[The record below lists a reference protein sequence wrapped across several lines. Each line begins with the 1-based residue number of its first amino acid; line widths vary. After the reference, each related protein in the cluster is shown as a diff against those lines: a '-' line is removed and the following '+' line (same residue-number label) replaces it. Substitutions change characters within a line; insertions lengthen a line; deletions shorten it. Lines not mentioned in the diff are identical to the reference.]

1 MVYVRSVPDTASV
14 KSGTSH
20 WGEFFRRLLMT
31 AENNPETAHSAEYC
45 RSHSDTVQANGNV
58 GRGLLF
64 FVRIVT
70 RLFVRDYLLGRFL
83 KARKDL
89 VLKSKICR
97 EVILERRI
105 N

>member
-1 MVYVRSVPDTASV
+1 
-14 KSGTSH
+14 
-20 WGEFFRRLLMT
+20 MT
-31 AENNPETAHSAEYC
+31 AETNTETAHRAEYC
-45 RSHSDTVQANGNV
+45 RSHSDTVQAEGKV

-97 EVILERRI
+97 EFTLDSRI
-105 N
+105 V